1 MSALIYVFIIMAILM
16 QMFCMF
22 VVARDVF
29 IEGNERR
36 NKKENYKSE
45 EKQVVIKEPET
56 KEEPKTLNEAVDTA
70 TNVAND
76 ELVATAESEDSA
88 VTFSRANQTLDE
100 KYLELSTE
108 YKKYYDEIVK
118 YAMAVEGSK
127 RVKNESYEEYKVGKN
142 RIVRL
147 KIRRGVV
154 ISELLIPNLT
164 FKTYLAD
171 NKVSMK
177 QAPTTIK
184 VLDDATLIAVKDSI
198 DIAVKA
204 IEEEKAYK
212 KEQVKLRRREL
223 RKIARENKGEEN
235 K

>member
-1 MSALIYVFIIMAILM
+1 MSALIYVFIVMAILM

-22 VVARDVF
+22 VVARDVL

-36 NKKENYKSE
+36 NKKDNCKIE
-45 EKQVVIKEPET
+45 EKTVFIEKPVIEEKT
-56 KEEPKTLNEAVDTA
+56 KSSNEAVIKTE
-70 TNVAND
+70 NVVN
-76 ELVATAESEDSA
+76 EVAVTTEVEDSS
-88 VTFSRANQTLDE
+88 VVFSTVNQTLEE
-100 KYLELSTE
+100 KYLGLSIE

-127 RVKNESYEEYKVGKN
+127 RIKNENYEEYKVGKN

-147 KIRRGVV
+147 KIRRGIV

-164 FKTYLAD
+164 FKTYLID
-171 NKVSMK
+171 NKVNIK

-184 VLDDATLIAVKDSI
+184 VLDEATLIAVKDSI

-223 RKIARENKGEEN
+223 RKIARENISEE

>member
-22 VVARDVF
+22 VVARDVL

-36 NKKENYKSE
+36 NKKENCKSE
-45 EKQVVIKEPET
+45 EKTVFIEKPVI
-56 KEEPKTLNEAVDTA
+56 EEKVKSSNEAVIKTE
-70 TNVAND
+70 NVVN
-76 ELVATAESEDSA
+76 EVAVTTEVEDSS
-88 VTFSRANQTLDE
+88 VVFSPVNQTLEE
-100 KYLELSTE
+100 KYLELSIE

-127 RVKNESYEEYKVGKN
+127 RIKNESYEEYKVGKN

-147 KIRRGVV
+147 KIRRGIV

-164 FKTYLAD
+164 FKTYLID
-171 NKVSMK
+171 NKVNIK

-184 VLDDATLIAVKDSI
+184 VLDEATLIAVKDSI

-223 RKIARENKGEEN
+223 RKIARENISEE